1 MCLLGRHK
9 GILSMLGERQTLKNM
24 VSTEIIKYL
33 HKVFACLVQEHLS
46 MNFCAIKTRFLGVF
60 FGGVSYTF
68 GYSFYQV
75 IIKESVCIKGALCSL
90 GEDILIIFLTY

>member
-1 MCLLGRHK
+1 MCLLERHK
-9 GILSMLGERQTLKNM
+9 GIFSMLGERQTLIIM

-75 IIKESVCIKGALCSL
+75 IIKESVRIKGALCIL